1 MIRHMTST
9 LISPVL
15 ISGNHLKSFLGKRG
29 DLSHKSS
36 FEHLICGV
44 WSPRGGMRLLIWTHM
59 YRTAREIILEL
70 ERSQCV
76 KAQRL
81 CVTVRSLFVNIYICD
96 SSSMQRVRIH
106 FILQIHLGTCFRKSV
121 RTAGSLWA
129 TWINI
134 FTYIRNKT
142 LFFRKKPNFSNFVIN
157 SGTLQDLLQLQ
168 SSDSVLWIVKKN
180 KKKKKPAWSILKKQ
194 KKTKNKQKNA
204 FEFQF
209 KHLTQFS
216 CASSALRSAPSI
228 KLPTGLFWLVLS
240 RVNAEAS
247 SHAHSDALTSRVS
260 PSALI

>member
-1 MIRHMTST
+1 
-9 LISPVL
+9 
-15 ISGNHLKSFLGKRG
+15 
-29 DLSHKSS
+29 
-36 FEHLICGV
+36 
-44 WSPRGGMRLLIWTHM
+44 M

-142 LFFRKKPNFSNFVIN
+142 LFFRKKLNFSNFVIN

-180 KKKKKPAWSILKKQ
+180 KNKKKTCLEYLKKQ
-194 KKTKNKQKNA
+194 KKNKKQTKKRFRVPVQA
-204 FEFQF
+204 SHTVQ
-209 KHLTQFS
+209 LCLL
-216 CASSALRSAPSI
+216 CAALRSVHKTPDWFILTRS
-228 KLPTGLFWLVLS
+228 LS
-240 RVNAEAS
+240 C
-247 SHAHSDALTSRVS
+247 
-260 PSALI
+260 